1 MRSTLKPLFPTL
13 LFISA
18 VGTAF
23 ATDDS
28 SNNFK
33 ASDTS
38 AIIGDAE
45 SSISTFRWIAYLA
58 YGTGEQY
65 CGASLISPTWILTA
79 VHCFLNEAGDEI
91 DIETS
96 ALSTIFF
103 EYGHDST
110 SAAKF
115 LPSLF
120 ISCSVITAASVLI
133 VKVLK

>member
-45 SSISTFRWIAYLA
+45 SSISTFPWIAYLA

-96 ALSTIFF
+96 ALSTIFLNTDTTLPPQLNF
-103 EYGHDST
+103 SHHSL
-110 SAAKF
+110 SA
-115 LPSLF
+115 
-120 ISCSVITAASVLI
+120 VL
-133 VKVLK
+133 